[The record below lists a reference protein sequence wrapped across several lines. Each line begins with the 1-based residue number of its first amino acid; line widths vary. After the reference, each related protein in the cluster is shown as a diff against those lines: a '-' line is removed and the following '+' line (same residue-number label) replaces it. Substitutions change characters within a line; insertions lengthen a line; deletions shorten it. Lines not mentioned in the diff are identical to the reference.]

1 MDLSI
6 VAERI
11 SQKILSKGKTVD
23 QKQIEAKLRLLVDEF
38 GVQPAEAE
46 RTVIS
51 ELGREYQVQGLAG
64 AVESDRHAIAELV
77 ADEWV
82 TIEGKVVGLS
92 APNSPSIA
100 QSGIIA
106 DASGAI
112 RFVVW
117 AKAGAPALEQGRW
130 YRIESAVVD
139 AFRNAPNLKVHSG
152 TTVTAIETDKP
163 LLPSVVSVA
172 VLKPGV
178 GSVRVKMVQEWEARS
193 DRILQTGLVG
203 DPTGTIKFTIWKEE
217 GREPL
222 TPDTVYDI
230 YYATVDEYNGR
241 LSLVL
246 NSGTVVPDEGAE
258 LEVGAGGQAFAG
270 AIVHV
275 GQGSGL
281 VKRCPVEGCNRVLS
295 RQNYCPIHEMQ
306 PEFRYDLR
314 IKAVLDDGVTTK
326 NILMQRETTE
336 AAAGLTLDEAVEIA
350 ENSPLGMDEVFLRV
364 QSAVMGRFLDCRGRE
379 MDTTVLVTAAERHP
393 YDPAALAALIDRA
406 GGERDE
412 A

>member
-1 MDLSI
+1 M
-6 VAERI
+6 
-11 SQKILSKGKTVD
+11 
-23 QKQIEAKLRLLVDEF
+23 
-38 GVQPAEAE
+38 
-46 RTVIS
+46 
-51 ELGREYQVQGLAG
+51 YQVQGLAG
-64 AVESDRHAIAELV
+64 AVESDLHAIAELV
-77 ADEWV
+77 PEEWV

-100 QSGIIA
+100 QTGIIA

-117 AKAGAPALEQGRW
+117 AKAGAPRLEQGRW
-130 YRIESAVVD
+130 YRVESAVVD

-152 TTVTAIETDKP
+152 TTVTPIETDRP

-172 VLKPGV
+172 ELKPGV
-178 GSVRVKMVQEWEARS
+178 ASVHVKMVQEWEARS
-193 DRILQTGLVG
+193 ERILQTGLVG

-217 GREPL
+217 GKEPL
-222 TPDTVYDI
+222 TSDTVYDI

-246 NSGTVVPDEGAE
+246 NSGTVVPDEEAE
-258 LEVGAGGQAFAG
+258 RSM
-270 AIVHV
+270 
-275 GQGSGL
+275 SG
-281 VKRCPVEGCNRVLS
+281 PEGRSTRARSSTSARARDWSSAARS
-295 RQNYCPIHEMQ
+295 RDATASSRGRTTVRIHEIQ

-336 AAAGLTLDEAVEIA
+336 AAAGLTLDEAVEVA

-364 QSAVMGRFLDCRGRE
+364 QSAVMGRYLDCRGRD
-379 MDTTVLVTAAERHP
+379 MDTTVLVTAAERHRF
-393 YDPAALAALIDRA
+393 DAAALAALIDRA
-406 GGERDE
+406 GGE

>member
-11 SQKILSKGKTVD
+11 SQKILSKGKNVD

-77 ADEWV
+77 PEEWV
-82 TIEGKVVGLS
+82 TVEGKVVGLS

-100 QSGIIA
+100 QTGIIA

-117 AKAGAPALEQGRW
+117 AKAGAPCLEQGRW

-152 TTVTAIETDKP
+152 TTVTPIETDKP

-172 VLKPGV
+172 ELKPGV
-178 GSVRVKMVQEWEARS
+178 ASVRVKMVQEWEARS

-217 GREPL
+217 GKEPL
-222 TPDTVYDI
+222 TSETVYDI

-246 NSGTVVPDEGAE
+246 NSGTVIPDEGAE
-258 LEVGAGGQAFAG
+258 LDVGAGGQVYAG

-295 RQNYCPIHEMQ
+295 RQNYCPIHEIQ

-336 AAAGLTLDEAVEIA
+336 AAAGLTLDEAVDLA

-364 QSAVMGRFLDCRGRE
+364 QSAVMGRYLDCRGRE
-379 MDTTVLVTAAERHP
+379 MDTTMLVTGAERHQF
-393 YDPAALAALIDRA
+393 DPAALAALIDRA
-406 GGERDE
+406 GGE

>member
-11 SQKILSKGKTVD
+11 SQKILQKGKNVD

-77 ADEWV
+77 PEEWV
-82 TIEGKVVGLS
+82 TVEGKVVGLS

-100 QSGIIA
+100 QTGIIA

-117 AKAGAPALEQGRW
+117 AKAGAPRLEQGRW
-130 YRIESAVVD
+130 YRVESAVVD
-139 AFRNAPNLKVHSG
+139 SFRNAPNLKIHSG
-152 TTVTAIETDKP
+152 TTVTPIETDKP

-172 VLKPGV
+172 ELKPGV
-178 GSVRVKMVQEWEARS
+178 ASVRVKMVQEWEARS
-193 DRILQTGLVG
+193 ERILQTGLVG

-217 GREPL
+217 GKEPL
-222 TPDTVYDI
+222 TSDTVYDI

-258 LEVGAGGQAFAG
+258 LEIGAGGQVYGG

-295 RQNYCPIHEMQ
+295 RQNYCPIHEIQ

-336 AAAGLTLDEAVEIA
+336 EVAGLPLDEAVELA

-364 QSAVMGRFLDCRGRE
+364 QSAVMGRYLDCRGRE

>member
-51 ELGREYQVQGLAG
+51 ELGREYQVPGLAG

-100 QSGIIA
+100 QTGIIA

-117 AKAGAPALEQGRW
+117 AKAGAPALEQGCW

-139 AFRNAPNLKVHSG
+139 VFRNAPNLKVHSG
-152 TTVTAIETDKP
+152 TTVTPIETDKP

-172 VLKPGV
+172 ELKPGV

-217 GREPL
+217 GKEPL
-222 TPDTVYDI
+222 TPETVYDI

-258 LEVGAGGQAFAG
+258 LEVGAGGQVYGG

-295 RQNYCPIHEMQ
+295 RQNYCPIHEIQ

-314 IKAVLDDGVTTK
+314 IKAVLDDGVRTK

-364 QSAVMGRFLDCRGRE
+364 QSAVMGRYLDCRGRE

>member
-64 AVESDRHAIAELV
+64 AVESDRHEIAELV
-77 ADEWV
+77 PDEWV

-100 QSGIIA
+100 QTGIIA

-117 AKAGAPALEQGRW
+117 AKAGAPALEQGCW

-152 TTVTAIETDKP
+152 TTVTPIETDKP

-172 VLKPGV
+172 ELKPGV

-217 GREPL
+217 GKEPL
-222 TPDTVYDI
+222 TPETVYDI

-246 NSGTVVPDEGAE
+246 NSGTVVPDEEAE
-258 LEVGAGGQAFAG
+258 LEIGAGGQVYGG

-295 RQNYCPIHEMQ
+295 RQNYCPIHEIQ

-336 AAAGLTLDEAVEIA
+336 SVSGISLEEAVDLA

-364 QSAVMGRFLDCRGRE
+364 QSAVMGRYLDCRGRE

>member
-1 MDLSI
+1 MDLTI

-11 SQKILSKGKTVD
+11 SQKISQKGKNVD
-23 QKQIEAKLRLLVDEF
+23 QKEIEAKLRLLVDEF

-46 RTVIS
+46 RTVIN

-64 AVESDRHAIAELV
+64 AVESDLHAIAELV
-77 ADEWV
+77 PEEWV

-100 QSGIIA
+100 QTGIIA

-117 AKAGAPALEQGRW
+117 AKAGAPRLEQGRW

-152 TTVTAIETDKP
+152 TTVTPIETDRP

-172 VLKPGV
+172 ELKPGV
-178 GSVRVKMVQEWEARS
+178 ASVHVKMVQEWEARS
-193 DRILQTGLVG
+193 ERILQTGLVG

-217 GREPL
+217 GKEPL
-222 TPDTVYDI
+222 TSDTVYDI

-246 NSGTVVPDEGAE
+246 NSGTVVPDEEAE
-258 LEVGAGGQAFAG
+258 LDVGAGGQVYGG

-281 VKRCPVEGCNRVLS
+281 VKRCPIEGCNRVLS
-295 RQNYCPIHEMQ
+295 RQNYCPIHEIQ

-314 IKAVLDDGVTTK
+314 IKAVLDDGVATK

-336 AAAGLTLDEAVEIA
+336 AAAGLTLDEAVDLA

-364 QSAVMGRFLDCRGRE
+364 QSAVMGRYLDCRGRD

-393 YDPAALAALIDRA
+393 FDPATLAALIDRA
-406 GGERDE
+406 GGE

>member
-6 VAERI
+6 IAARI
-11 SQKILSKGKTVD
+11 SQKIQSKGKNVE
-23 QKQIEAKLRLLVDEF
+23 QHQIEAKLRLLVDEF
-38 GVQPAEAE
+38 GVPPAEAE
-46 RTVIS
+46 RTVIN

-77 ADEWV
+77 PEEWV

-92 APNSPSIA
+92 TPNSPSIA
-100 QSGIIA
+100 QTGIIA

-117 AKAGAPALEQGRW
+117 AKAGGPHLEVGRW
-130 YRIESAVVD
+130 YRVESAVVD
-139 AFRNAPNLKVHSG
+139 EFRQAPNLKVHSG
-152 TTVTAIETDKP
+152 TTVTPLETDQA
-163 LLPSVVSVA
+163 LLPSVTAVA
-172 VLKPGV
+172 DLKPGV

-222 TPDTVYDI
+222 VPETVYDI

-246 NSGTVVPDEGAE
+246 NSGTVIPDEEAE
-258 LEVGAGGQAFAG
+258 IDVGAGGQAYTG
-270 AIVHV
+270 AVVHV

-295 RQNYCPIHEMQ
+295 RQNYCPIHEIQ

-336 AAAGLTLDEAVEIA
+336 SVSGISLEEAVDLA
-350 ENSPLGMDEVFLRV
+350 EDSPLGMDEVFLRV
-364 QSAVMGRFLDCRGRE
+364 QSAVMGRYLDCHGRE
-379 MDTTVLVTAAERHP
+379 MDTTVLVTSAEPHRF
-393 YDPAALAALIDRA
+393 DPVALAALIDRA
-406 GGERDE
+406 GGE

>member
-6 VAERI
+6 IAARI
-11 SQKILSKGKTVD
+11 SQKIQTRGKNVE
-23 QKQIEAKLRLLVDEF
+23 QHEIEAKLRLLVDEF
-38 GVQPAEAE
+38 GVPPAEAE

-64 AVESDRHAIAELV
+64 IVESDRHPIAELV
-77 ADEWV
+77 PEEWV
-82 TIEGKVVGLS
+82 TVEGKVVSLS
-92 APNSPSIA
+92 TPNSPSIA
-100 QSGIIA
+100 QTGIIA

-117 AKAGAPALEQGRW
+117 AKAGAPHLEAGRW

-139 AFRNAPNLKVHSG
+139 EFRKAPSLKVHSG
-152 TTVTAIETDKP
+152 TTITPLGTDEA
-163 LLPSVVSVA
+163 LLPTVTPVA
-172 VLKPGV
+172 GLKPGV

-203 DPTGTIKFTIWKEE
+203 DETGTIKFTIWKEE
-217 GREPL
+217 GRDPL
-222 TPDTVYDI
+222 VPGTVYDI
-230 YYATVDEYNGR
+230 YYATVDEFNGR

-246 NSGTVVPDEGAE
+246 NSGTIVPDEEAV
-258 LEVGAGGQAFAG
+258 LEVGTGGQVYSG
-270 AIVHV
+270 AVVHV

-295 RQNYCPIHEMQ
+295 RQNYCPIHEFQ
-306 PEFRYDLR
+306 PQFRYDLR
-314 IKAVLDDGVTTK
+314 IKAVLDDGVSTK

-336 AAAGLTLDEAVEIA
+336 SVCGIPLDEAVGIA

-364 QSAVMGRFLDCRGRE
+364 QSAVMGRYLDCQGRE
-379 MDTTVLVTAAERHP
+379 MDTTVLVTSAERRRF
-393 YDPAALAALIDRA
+393 DPVALAALIDRA
-406 GGERDE
+406 GGE

>member
-1 MDLSI
+1 MDLTI

-11 SQKILSKGKTVD
+11 SQKILQKGKNVD
-23 QKQIEAKLRLLVDEF
+23 QKQIEAKLRLLIDEF
-38 GVQPAEAE
+38 GVPPAEAE
-46 RTVIS
+46 RTVIN

-64 AVESDRHAIAELV
+64 AVETDRHEIAELV
-77 ADEWV
+77 PEEWV

-100 QSGIIA
+100 QTGIIA

-117 AKAGAPALEQGRW
+117 AKAGAPQLEQGRW

-139 AFRNAPNLKVHSG
+139 EFRKAPNLKVHSG
-152 TTVTAIETDKP
+152 TTVTPIETDRP
-163 LLPSVVSVA
+163 LLPSETPVA
-172 VLKPGV
+172 ELKPGV

-222 TPDTVYDI
+222 VPETVYDI

-258 LEVGAGGQAFAG
+258 LEIGAGGRVFSG
-270 AIVHV
+270 AIVHI

-295 RQNYCPIHEMQ
+295 RQNYCPIHEIQ
-306 PEFRYDLR
+306 PDFRYDLR
-314 IKAVLDDGVTTK
+314 IKAVLDDGVSTK

-336 AAAGLTLDEAVEIA
+336 TVAGLTLDEAVDLA
-350 ENSPLGMDEVFLRV
+350 ENSPLGMDEVFLRI
-364 QSAVMGRFLDCRGRE
+364 QSSVMGRYLDCRGRE
-379 MDTTVLVTAAERHP
+379 MDQTVLVTAAERHRL
-393 YDPAALAALIDRA
+393 DPSALPVLIDRA
-406 GGERDE
+406 GGE

>member
-11 SQKILSKGKTVD
+11 SQKILQKGKNVD
-23 QKQIEAKLRLLVDEF
+23 QNEIEAKLRLLVDEF

-46 RTVIS
+46 RTVIN
-51 ELGREYQVQGLAG
+51 ELGREYQVQGLAS
-64 AVESDRHAIAELV
+64 AVESDQRAIAEL
-77 ADEWV
+77 APDEWV

-92 APNSPSIA
+92 TPNSPSIA
-100 QSGIIA
+100 QTGIIA

-117 AKAGAPALEQGRW
+117 AKAGAPRLEQGRW
-130 YRIESAVVD
+130 YRVESGVVD
-139 AFRNAPNLKVHSG
+139 MFRNAPNLKVHSG
-152 TTVTAIETDKP
+152 TTVTPIETDRP

-172 VLKPGV
+172 ELKPGV
-178 GSVRVKMVQEWEARS
+178 ASVHVKMVQEWEARS
-193 DRILQTGLVG
+193 DRVLQTGLVG
-203 DPTGTIKFTIWKEE
+203 DPTGTVKFTIWKEE
-217 GREPL
+217 GKEPL
-222 TPDTVYDI
+222 TPDTVYDV

-246 NSGTVVPDEGAE
+246 NPGTVVPDEEAE
-258 LEVGAGGQAFAG
+258 LEIGTGGKVYSG

-314 IKAVLDDGVTTK
+314 IKAVLDDGITTK

-336 AAAGLTLDEAVEIA
+336 VAAGITLDQAVDLA

-364 QSAVMGRFLDCRGRE
+364 QSAVMGRYLDCRGRD
-379 MDTTVLVTAAERHP
+379 MDTTVLVTDVERRHFDQAE
-393 YDPAALAALIDRA
+393 LAALMDRA
-406 GGERDE
+406 GGE

>member
-1 MDLSI
+1 MDLTI

-11 SQKILSKGKTVD
+11 SQKISQKGKNVD
-23 QKQIEAKLRLLVDEF
+23 QKEIEAKLRLLVDEF

-46 RTVIS
+46 RTVIN

-64 AVESDRHAIAELV
+64 AVESDLHAIAELV
-77 ADEWV
+77 PEEWV

-100 QSGIIA
+100 QTGIIA

-117 AKAGAPALEQGRW
+117 AKAGAPRLEQGRW

-152 TTVTAIETDKP
+152 TTVTPIETDRP

-172 VLKPGV
+172 ELKPGV
-178 GSVRVKMVQEWEARS
+178 ASVHVKMVQEWEARS
-193 DRILQTGLVG
+193 ERILQTGLVG
-203 DPTGTIKFTIWKEE
+203 DPTGTIKFTIWQEE
-217 GREPL
+217 GKEPL
-222 TPDTVYDI
+222 TSETVYDI

-246 NSGTVVPDEGAE
+246 NSGTVVPDEEAE
-258 LEVGAGGQAFAG
+258 LDVGAGGQVYGG

-295 RQNYCPIHEMQ
+295 RQNYCPIHEIQ

-336 AAAGLTLDEAVEIA
+336 AAAGLTLDEAVDLA

-364 QSAVMGRFLDCRGRE
+364 QSAVMGRYLDCRGRD

-393 YDPAALAALIDRA
+393 FDPAALAALIDRA
-406 GGERDE
+406 GGE

>member
-6 VAERI
+6 IAERI
-11 SQKILSKGKTVD
+11 SQKIHSKGKDVD

-51 ELGREYQVQGLAG
+51 ELGREYHVQGLAG
-64 AVESDRHAIAELV
+64 AVETDRRAIAELV
-77 ADEWV
+77 PEEWV

-92 APNSPSIA
+92 VPNSPSIA
-100 QSGIIA
+100 QTGIIA
-106 DASGAI
+106 DASGAV

-117 AKAGAPALEQGRW
+117 AKAGAPTLEQGRW
-130 YRIESAVVD
+130 YRVESGVVD
-139 AFRNAPNLKVHSG
+139 EFRRAVNLKIHSG
-152 TTVTAIETDKP
+152 TTVTPIETDQP
-163 LLPSVVSVA
+163 LLPSVTTVEG
-172 VLKPGV
+172 LKPGV
-178 GSVRVKMVQEWEARS
+178 ASVRVRMVQEWEARS
-193 DRILQTGLVG
+193 ERILQTGIVG
-203 DPTGTIKFTIWKEE
+203 DPSGTIKFTIWKEE
-217 GREPL
+217 GWEPL
-222 TPDTVYDI
+222 APETVYDI

-258 LEVGAGGQAFAG
+258 LEVGAGGQEFRG

-295 RQNYCPIHEMQ
+295 RQNYCPIHEIQ

-314 IKAVLDDGVTTK
+314 IKAVLDDGTATK
-326 NILMQRETTE
+326 NVLMQRETTE
-336 AAAGLTLDEAVEIA
+336 KTAGITLDEAIEIA

-364 QSAVMGRFLDCRGRE
+364 QAAVMGRYLDCRGRE
-379 MDTTVLVTAAERHP
+379 MDTTVLITEADWHRF
-393 YDPAALAALIDRA
+393 DSAALAALMDRA
-406 GGERDE
+406 GGG

>member
-11 SQKILSKGKTVD
+11 SQKISQKGKNVD
-23 QKQIEAKLRLLVDEF
+23 QKEIEAKLRLLVDEF

-46 RTVIS
+46 RTVIN

-64 AVESDRHAIAELV
+64 AVETDRHAIAELV
-77 ADEWV
+77 PEEWV

-100 QSGIIA
+100 QTGIIA

-117 AKAGAPALEQGRW
+117 AKAGAPRLEQGRW

-152 TTVTAIETDKP
+152 TTVTPIETDRP

-172 VLKPGV
+172 ELKPGV
-178 GSVRVKMVQEWEARS
+178 ASVHVKMVQEWEARS

-217 GREPL
+217 GKEPL
-222 TPDTVYDI
+222 TSDTVYDI

-241 LSLVL
+241 LSIVL
-246 NSGTVVPDEGAE
+246 NSGTVVPDEEAE
-258 LEVGAGGQAFAG
+258 LDVGAGGQVYGG

-295 RQNYCPIHEMQ
+295 RQNYCPIHEIQ

-336 AAAGLTLDEAVEIA
+336 AAAGLTLDEAVELA

-364 QSAVMGRFLDCRGRE
+364 QSAVMGRYLDCRGRD
-379 MDTTVLVTAAERHP
+379 MDTTVLVTGAERHRF
-393 YDPAALAALIDRA
+393 DPAALAALIDRA
-406 GGERDE
+406 GGEV
-412 A
+412 

>member
-11 SQKILSKGKTVD
+11 SQKILAKGKNVD
-23 QKQIEAKLRLLVDEF
+23 QNEIEAKLRLLVDEF

-64 AVESDRHAIAELV
+64 AVESDRHEIAELV
-77 ADEWV
+77 PDEWV

-100 QSGIIA
+100 QTGIIA

-117 AKAGAPALEQGRW
+117 AKAGAPHLEQGCW

-139 AFRNAPNLKVHSG
+139 VFRNAPNLKVHSG
-152 TTVTAIETDKP
+152 TTVTSIETDRP
-163 LLPSVVSVA
+163 LLPSVVNVA
-172 VLKPGV
+172 ELRPGV
-178 GSVRVKMVQEWEARS
+178 ASVRVKMVQEWEARS

-203 DPTGTIKFTIWKEE
+203 DPTGTVKFTIWKEE
-217 GREPL
+217 GKEPL
-222 TPDTVYDI
+222 VLDTVYDV

-246 NSGTVVPDEGAE
+246 NSGTVIADEEAE
-258 LEVGAGGQAFAG
+258 LEVGAGGQTFVG

-306 PEFRYDLR
+306 PDFKYDLR
-314 IKAVLDDGVTTK
+314 IKAVLDDGVRTK

-336 AAAGLTLDEAVEIA
+336 EAAGLTLDEAVEVA

-364 QSAVMGRFLDCRGRE
+364 QSAVMGRYLDCRGRE
-379 MDTTVLVTAAERHP
+379 MDTTVLVTGVERHR
-393 YDPAALAALIDRA
+393 YDPAVLAALIDRA
-406 GGERDE
+406 GGE

>member
-1 MDLSI
+1 MDLTI

-11 SQKILSKGKTVD
+11 SQKISQKGKNVD
-23 QKQIEAKLRLLVDEF
+23 QKEIEAKLRLLVDEF

-64 AVESDRHAIAELV
+64 AVESDRHAISELV
-77 ADEWV
+77 PDEWV
-82 TIEGKVVGLS
+82 TVEGKVVGLS

-100 QSGIIA
+100 QTGIIA

-117 AKAGAPALEQGRW
+117 AKAGAPRLEQGRW

-152 TTVTAIETDKP
+152 TTVTPIETDKP
-163 LLPSVVSVA
+163 LLPSVGSVA
-172 VLKPGV
+172 DLKPGIA
-178 GSVRVKMVQEWEARS
+178 SVRVKMTQEWEARS
-193 DRILQTGLVG
+193 ERILQTGLVG
-203 DPTGTIKFTIWKEE
+203 DPTGTIKFPIWQEE
-217 GREPL
+217 GKEPL
-222 TPDTVYDI
+222 TSDTVYDI

-246 NSGTVVPDEGAE
+246 NSGTVIPDEGAE
-258 LEVGAGGQAFAG
+258 LDVGVGGQVYAG

-295 RQNYCPIHEMQ
+295 RQNYCPIHEIQ

-314 IKAVLDDGVTTK
+314 IKGVLDDGVTTK

-336 AAAGLTLDEAVEIA
+336 ATAGISLDEAVNLA

-364 QSAVMGRFLDCRGRE
+364 QSAVMGRYLDCHGRE
-379 MDTTVLVTAAERHP
+379 MDTTVLVTGAERHRF
-393 YDPAALAALIDRA
+393 DSAALAALIDRA
-406 GGERDE
+406 GGEAE
-412 A
+412 

>member
-11 SQKILSKGKTVD
+11 SQKILQKGKNVD

-64 AVESDRHAIAELV
+64 AVESDRHAIAEL
-77 ADEWV
+77 APEEWV
-82 TIEGKVVGLS
+82 TIEGKVVGVS

-100 QSGIIA
+100 QTGIIA

-117 AKAGAPALEQGRW
+117 AKAGAPPLEQGRW

-139 AFRNAPNLKVHSG
+139 EFRNASNLKIHSG
-152 TTVTAIETDKP
+152 TTVTPIETDRP

-172 VLKPGV
+172 ELKPGV
-178 GSVRVKMVQEWEARS
+178 ASVRVKMVQEWEARS

-217 GREPL
+217 GKEPL
-222 TPDTVYDI
+222 TSEMVYDI

-246 NSGTVVPDEGAE
+246 NSGTVIPDEGAE
-258 LEVGAGGQAFAG
+258 LDVGTGGQVYTG

-295 RQNYCPIHEMQ
+295 RQNYCPIHEIQ

-314 IKAVLDDGVTTK
+314 IKAVLDDGVMTK

-336 AAAGLTLDEAVEIA
+336 GVAGLPLEEAIELA

-364 QSAVMGRFLDCRGRE
+364 QSAVMGRYLDCRGRE
-379 MDTTVLVTAAERHP
+379 MDTTVLVTEAERHQF
-393 YDPAALAALIDRA
+393 DPAALAALIDRA
-406 GGERDE
+406 GGE
-412 A
+412 AS

>member
-51 ELGREYQVQGLAG
+51 ELGREYQVPGLAG

-100 QSGIIA
+100 QTGIIA

-117 AKAGAPALEQGRW
+117 AKAGAPRLEQGRW

-152 TTVTAIETDKP
+152 TTVTPIETDKP

-172 VLKPGV
+172 ELKPGV

-217 GREPL
+217 GKEPL
-222 TPDTVYDI
+222 TPETVYDI

-258 LEVGAGGQAFAG
+258 LEVGAGGQVYGG

-295 RQNYCPIHEMQ
+295 RQNYCPIHEIQ

-314 IKAVLDDGVTTK
+314 IKAVLDDGVRTK

-364 QSAVMGRFLDCRGRE
+364 QSAVMGRYLDCRGRE

>member
-51 ELGREYQVQGLAG
+51 ELGREYQVPGLAG

-100 QSGIIA
+100 QTGIIA

-117 AKAGAPALEQGRW
+117 AKAGAPALEQGCW

-139 AFRNAPNLKVHSG
+139 VFRNAPNLKVHSG
-152 TTVTAIETDKP
+152 TTVTPIETDKP

-172 VLKPGV
+172 ELKPGV

-217 GREPL
+217 GKEPL
-222 TPDTVYDI
+222 TPETVYDI

-258 LEVGAGGQAFAG
+258 LEVGAGGQVYGG

-295 RQNYCPIHEMQ
+295 RQNYCPIHEIQ

-336 AAAGLTLDEAVEIA
+336 AAAGLTLDEAVELA

-364 QSAVMGRFLDCRGRE
+364 QSAVMGRYLDCRGRE

>member
-11 SQKILSKGKTVD
+11 SQKILQKGKNVE
-23 QKQIEAKLRLLVDEF
+23 QKEIEAKLRLLVEEF
-38 GVQPAEAE
+38 GVPPAEAE

-64 AVESDRHAIAELV
+64 AIESDRHAIAELV
-77 ADEWV
+77 PEEWV

-100 QSGIIA
+100 QTGIIA

-117 AKAGAPALEQGRW
+117 AKAGAPQLEAGCW
-130 YRIESAVVD
+130 YRVESAVVD
-139 AFRNAPNLKVHSG
+139 EFRNSPNLKIHSG
-152 TTVTAIETDKP
+152 TTVTPIETDRP
-163 LLPSVVSVA
+163 LMPSETTVA
-172 VLKPGV
+172 ELKPGV

-217 GREPL
+217 GKEPL
-222 TPDTVYDI
+222 VPEAVYDI

-246 NSGTVVPDEGAE
+246 NSGTVVPDEEAE
-258 LEVGAGGQAFAG
+258 LEVGAGGQVFAG

-295 RQNYCPIHEMQ
+295 RQNYCPIHEIQ
-306 PEFRYDLR
+306 PDFRYDLR

-336 AAAGLTLDEAVEIA
+336 AVAGLTLDEAVDLA

-364 QSAVMGRFLDCRGRE
+364 QSAAMGRYLDCRGRE
-379 MDTTVLVTAAERHP
+379 MDTSVLVTSAERHRF
-393 YDPAALAALIDRA
+393 DPAALAALIDRA
-406 GGERDE
+406 GGE

>member
-1 MDLSI
+1 MDLTI

-11 SQKILSKGKTVD
+11 SQKISQKGKNVD
-23 QKQIEAKLRLLVDEF
+23 QKEIEAKLRLLVDEF

-46 RTVIS
+46 RTVIN

-64 AVESDRHAIAELV
+64 AVESDLHAIAELV
-77 ADEWV
+77 PEEWV

-100 QSGIIA
+100 QTGIIA

-117 AKAGAPALEQGRW
+117 AKAGAPCLEQGRW

-152 TTVTAIETDKP
+152 TTVTPIETDRP
-163 LLPSVVSVA
+163 LLPSVGSVA
-172 VLKPGV
+172 ELKPGV
-178 GSVRVKMVQEWEARS
+178 ASVHVKMVQEWEARS
-193 DRILQTGLVG
+193 ERILQTGLVG

-217 GREPL
+217 GKEPL
-222 TPDTVYDI
+222 TSDTVYDI

-246 NSGTVVPDEGAE
+246 NSGTVIPDEGAE
-258 LEVGAGGQAFAG
+258 LDVGVGGQVYAG

-295 RQNYCPIHEMQ
+295 RQNYCPIHEIQ

-336 AAAGLTLDEAVEIA
+336 AAAGLTLDEAVDLA

-364 QSAVMGRFLDCRGRE
+364 QSAVMGRFLDCRGRD
-379 MDTTVLVTAAERHP
+379 MDTTVLVTAAERHRF
-393 YDPAALAALIDRA
+393 DPAALAALIDRA
-406 GGERDE
+406 GGE

>member
-1 MDLSI
+1 MDLTI

-11 SQKILSKGKTVD
+11 SQKILQKGKNVD
-23 QKQIEAKLRLLVDEF
+23 QKQIEAKLRLLIDEF
-38 GVQPAEAE
+38 GVPPAEAE
-46 RTVIS
+46 RTVIN

-64 AVESDRHAIAELV
+64 AVETDRHEIAELV
-77 ADEWV
+77 PEEWV

-100 QSGIIA
+100 QTGIIA

-117 AKAGAPALEQGRW
+117 AKAGAPQLEQGRW

-139 AFRNAPNLKVHSG
+139 EFRKAPNLKVHSG
-152 TTVTAIETDKP
+152 TTVTPIETDRP
-163 LLPSVVSVA
+163 LLPSETPVA
-172 VLKPGV
+172 ELKPGV

-222 TPDTVYDI
+222 VPETVYDI

-246 NSGTVVPDEGAE
+246 NSGTVVSDEEAE
-258 LEVGAGGQAFAG
+258 LEIGAGGRVFSG
-270 AIVHV
+270 AIVHI

-295 RQNYCPIHEMQ
+295 RQNYCPIHEIQ
-306 PEFRYDLR
+306 PDFRYDLR
-314 IKAVLDDGVTTK
+314 IKAVLDDGVSTK

-336 AAAGLTLDEAVEIA
+336 TVAGLTLDEAVDLA
-350 ENSPLGMDEVFLRV
+350 ENSPLGMDEVFLRI
-364 QSAVMGRFLDCRGRE
+364 QSSVMGRYLDCRGRE
-379 MDTTVLVTAAERHP
+379 MDQTVLVTAAERHRL
-393 YDPAALAALIDRA
+393 DPSALPVLIDRA
-406 GGERDE
+406 GGE

>member
-11 SQKILSKGKTVD
+11 SQKILSKGKNVD

-77 ADEWV
+77 PEEWV
-82 TIEGKVVGLS
+82 TVEGKVVGLS

-100 QSGIIA
+100 QTGIIA

-117 AKAGAPALEQGRW
+117 AKAGAPCLEQGRW

-152 TTVTAIETDKP
+152 TTVTPIETDKP

-172 VLKPGV
+172 ELKPGV
-178 GSVRVKMVQEWEARS
+178 ASVQVKMVQEWEARS

-217 GREPL
+217 GKEPL
-222 TPDTVYDI
+222 TSETVYDI

-246 NSGTVVPDEGAE
+246 NSGTVIPDEGAE
-258 LEVGAGGQAFAG
+258 LDVGGGGQVYAG

-295 RQNYCPIHEMQ
+295 RQNYCPIHEIQ

-336 AAAGLTLDEAVEIA
+336 AAAGLTLDEAVDLA

-364 QSAVMGRFLDCRGRE
+364 QSAVMGRYLDCRGRE
-379 MDTTVLVTAAERHP
+379 MDTTMLVTGAERHQF
-393 YDPAALAALIDRA
+393 DPAALAALIDRA
-406 GGERDE
+406 GGE

>member
-1 MDLSI
+1 MDLTI

-11 SQKILSKGKTVD
+11 SQKISQKGKNVD
-23 QKQIEAKLRLLVDEF
+23 QKEIEAKLRLLVDEF

-64 AVESDRHAIAELV
+64 AVETDRHSIAELV
-77 ADEWV
+77 PEEWV

-100 QSGIIA
+100 QTGIIA

-117 AKAGAPALEQGRW
+117 AKAGAPHLEQGRW
-130 YRIESAVVD
+130 YRVESAVVD
-139 AFRNAPNLKVHSG
+139 AFRNAPNLKIHSG
-152 TTVTAIETDKP
+152 TTVTPIETDRP

-172 VLKPGV
+172 ELKPGV
-178 GSVRVKMVQEWEARS
+178 ASVHAKMVQEWEARS
-193 DRILQTGLVG
+193 ERILQTGLVG

-217 GREPL
+217 GKEPL
-222 TPDTVYDI
+222 TTDTVYDI

-246 NSGTVVPDEGAE
+246 NSGTVVPDEEAE
-258 LEVGAGGQAFAG
+258 LDVGSGGQVYGG

-295 RQNYCPIHEMQ
+295 RQNYCPIHEIQ

-336 AAAGLTLDEAVEIA
+336 AVADLTLDEAVEPRREQPA
-350 ENSPLGMDEVFLRV
+350 RH
-364 QSAVMGRFLDCRGRE
+364 GRGLPPRPVGGDGPVPRLPR
-379 MDTTVLVTAAERHP
+379 TRHGH
-393 YDPAALAALIDRA
+393 DRA
-406 GGERDE
+406 GDRRRAAPVRLRGPGCADRPRRG
-412 A
+412 

>member
-11 SQKILSKGKTVD
+11 SQKILSKGKNVD
-23 QKQIEAKLRLLVDEF
+23 QKEIEAKLRLLVDEF

-46 RTVIS
+46 RTVIN

-64 AVESDRHAIAELV
+64 AVETDRHAIAELV
-77 ADEWV
+77 PDEWV

-100 QSGIIA
+100 QTGIIA

-117 AKAGAPALEQGRW
+117 AKAGAPRLEQGRW
-130 YRIESAVVD
+130 YRVESAVVD
-139 AFRNAPNLKVHSG
+139 AFRNAPNLKIHSG
-152 TTVTAIETDKP
+152 TTVTPIETDRP

-172 VLKPGV
+172 ELKPGV
-178 GSVRVKMVQEWEARS
+178 ASVHVKMVQEWEARS
-193 DRILQTGLVG
+193 ERILQTGLVG
-203 DPTGTIKFTIWKEE
+203 DPTGTTKFTIWKED
-217 GREPL
+217 GKEPL
-222 TPDTVYDI
+222 TSDTVYDI

-246 NSGTVVPDEGAE
+246 NSGTVVPDEEAE
-258 LEVGAGGQAFAG
+258 LDVGAGGQVYGG

-295 RQNYCPIHEMQ
+295 RQNYCPIHEIQ

-336 AAAGLTLDEAVEIA
+336 AAAGLTLDEAVDLA

-364 QSAVMGRFLDCRGRE
+364 QSAVMGRYLDCRGRD
-379 MDTTVLVTAAERHP
+379 MDTTVLVTGAERHRF
-393 YDPAALAALIDRA
+393 DPAALAALIDRA
-406 GGERDE
+406 GGE